1 VEKTGGEEMKKK
13 EIKTKEKKKNILFCS
28 VCPSGIEKCQKAVN
42 ILEEHHIEFNKI
54 PLIAD
59 CMFGKYIDGGYINC
73 EIPWFF
79 ATNGS
84 KYAGVDEIAYYART
98 RNSL

>member
-1 VEKTGGEEMKKK
+1 MKRKGMK
-13 EIKTKEKKKNILFCS
+13 RKEKKENVLFCP
-28 VCPSGIEKCQKAVN
+28 VYPSGIGECQKAVK
-42 ILEEHHIEFNKI
+42 ILEEHHIEFDKI

-59 CMFGKYIDGGYINC
+59 CMLGKYIDGGYISC

-84 KYAGVDEIAYYART
+84 KYAGPDEIAYYART
-98 RNSL
+98 RNPL